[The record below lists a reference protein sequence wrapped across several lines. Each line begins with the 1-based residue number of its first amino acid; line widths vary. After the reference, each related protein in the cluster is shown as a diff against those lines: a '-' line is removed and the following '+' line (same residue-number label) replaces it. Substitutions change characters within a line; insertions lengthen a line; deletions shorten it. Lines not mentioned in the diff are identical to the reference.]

1 MKAIS
6 SMVISSRINRLLPQ
20 AMRPHYYFTVQHLAA
35 RAREC
40 QEAHGK
46 SVAGL
51 QCQSDEQRALMADA
65 QYKYGVWTSAGP
77 ERAAAPGVI
86 PPQQHEYVDKTE
98 GLDELD
104 TRD

>member
-1 MKAIS
+1 
-6 SMVISSRINRLLPQ
+6 
-20 AMRPHYYFTVQHLAA
+20 
-35 RAREC
+35 
-40 QEAHGK
+40 
-46 SVAGL
+46 
-51 QCQSDEQRALMADA
+51 MADA